1 MPDPATVDRTLRVVP
16 GFRPEERDDLVS
28 SLSSGLDR
36 RLSRFDADHVELELS
51 VKERDS
57 SQQKVTLEGWIAT
70 KGRSRFVA
78 TSTES
83 DVRKAVNE
91 VRDDL
96 RRQIDRF
103 VTKQESARQG
113 R

>member
-1 MPDPATVDRTLRVVP
+1 MPETATVDLTLRLAP

-28 SLSSGLDR
+28 ALSSGLDR
-36 RLSRFDADHVELELS
+36 RLSRFDAEHVELELS

-57 SQQKVTLEGWIAT
+57 NQQKVTLEAWIAT

-78 TSTES
+78 TSTEG
-83 DVRKAVNE
+83 DIHRAVNE

-103 VTKQESARQG
+103 VTKQETARKSG
-113 R
+113 